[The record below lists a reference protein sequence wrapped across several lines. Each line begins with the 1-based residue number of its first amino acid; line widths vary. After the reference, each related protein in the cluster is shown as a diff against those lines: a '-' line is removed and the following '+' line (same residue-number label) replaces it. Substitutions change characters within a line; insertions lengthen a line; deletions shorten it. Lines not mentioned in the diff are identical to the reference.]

1 MKQNEQLTHFSQQ
14 LRKNATKEE
23 NTLWYQYL
31 RRYPVQFRR
40 QCVIGPYIVDF
51 YCAKAGLVLELGGS
65 QHYEAE
71 GAVRDAQRSNYLQVQ
86 GLMVLRFSNT
96 DVNRNLAGVCQ
107 RIDTVV
113 AERIAQREE
122 HKIQFTGRGKSP
134 HPPPSG
140 APSPPRGR
148 FSKRRNYV

>member
-1 MKQNEQLTHFSQQ
+1 MKQKEQLTQFSQQ

-51 YCAKAGLVLELGGS
+51 YCAKAGLVLELDGS
-65 QHYEAE
+65 QHYETE
-71 GAVRDAQRSNYLQVQ
+71 GAVRDAQRTCYLQSQ

-96 DVNRNLAGVCQ
+96 DVNQNLAGVCQ

-113 AERIAQREE
+113 AERLIQREE
-122 HKIQFTGRGKSP
+122 NTIQFTGRGNP
-134 HPPPSG
+134 LIRPLRGHLPPEG
-140 APSPPRGR
+140 
-148 FSKRRNYV
+148 KV